1 MAVLPA
7 LSVRSDQSVI
17 LSRTAPSRPY
27 PTIIRAGV
35 WKTAVDPAR
44 DWIQREQHRVGLKID
59 GRNDSWNSAL
69 WPERMPADFL
79 CPRAKAYRNITFC
92 ESDESAVEVIQV
104 VDPRHPLYGR
114 YFRVIRR
121 STHHGGSS
129 APAYESNIV
138 M

>member
-7 LSVRSDQSVI
+7 LSVRSDQSVTC
-17 LSRTAPSRPY
+17 LLPPR
-27 PTIIRAGV
+27 RAHTDDYTSSV

-44 DWIQREQHRVGLKID
+44 DRIQREQHRVGLKID

-114 YFRVIRR
+114 SFRVIRR
-121 STHHGGSS
+121 STHHEGSS
-129 APAYESNIV
+129 APAYES
-138 M
+138 